1 MAGNT
6 AIEKGA
12 NSGSIVK
19 EAATVIGGS
28 GGGRPNFAQGG
39 GTQVQNIS
47 KAVRKAK
54 ETLIGQ
60 LTT

>member
-39 GTQVQNIS
+39 GMQVQNIS